1 MTDWHISEIASQ
13 SLTFEEGKD
22 LRTISLN
29 SSLFRNLVSSHLMQ
43 KFLHTQQN
51 SADQSWS
58 SNKRLWQTIEENFKD
73 MKNIEWFEEINTN
86 FNVFKSHR
94 RLNSDKEIDEEN
106 LAARDVSIIEDQ

>member
-1 MTDWHISEIASQ
+1 
-13 SLTFEEGKD
+13 
-22 LRTISLN
+22 
-29 SSLFRNLVSSHLMQ
+29 
-43 KFLHTQQN
+43 
-51 SADQSWS
+51 
-58 SNKRLWQTIEENFKD
+58 

>member
-1 MTDWHISEIASQ
+1 
-13 SLTFEEGKD
+13 
-22 LRTISLN
+22 
-29 SSLFRNLVSSHLMQ
+29 MQ
-43 KFLHTQQN
+43 KFLCTQQN

-94 RLNSDKEIDEEN
+94 KLNSDKEINEEN
-106 LAARDVSIIEDQ
+106 LVTENVSIIENQ